1 MPSSKPHPH
10 HPSGSRSGKRSRTLV
25 RPILLRKLL
34 LRCGDWSVKELRVN
48 RHLQPFDL
56 GIPHSHSHGQLLLYL
71 RGRGEQCIGDRRH
84 PVAPGAVFFIPPRTE
99 HAFLEHSPRLAICL
113 VADLSGIGP
122 VRFGTATGWLP
133 AEELAL
139 VRERLNQLAHEREDQ
154 GGSGNGSSP
163 LKLGTGG
170 AALLVLESCRRAC
183 SDAPRGDG
191 EGAPILRRLVRALN
205 PGEAVPTP
213 GELARRVGLQ
223 QDYLN
228 RLVRRSTGLTLGQ
241 WRARELLKACKHDL
255 KKGGTIGGTAL
266 RLGFSD
272 SNYFS
277 RWFRRQTG
285 MTPGAWKSRT

>member
-1 MPSSKPHPH
+1 
-10 HPSGSRSGKRSRTLV
+10 
-25 RPILLRKLL
+25 
-34 LRCGDWSVKELRVN
+34 
-48 RHLQPFDL
+48 
-56 GIPHSHSHGQLLLYL
+56 
-71 RGRGEQCIGDRRH
+71 
-84 PVAPGAVFFIPPRTE
+84 
-99 HAFLEHSPRLAICL
+99 
-113 VADLSGIGP
+113 

-213 GELARRVGLQ
+213 GELASRVGLQ

-228 RLVRRSTGLTLGQ
+228 RLVRMSTGLTLGQ
-241 WRARELLKACKHDL
+241 RRARELLKECKHDL

-285 MTPGAWKSRT
+285 MTPGAWKSRS